1 MNRFTV
7 QNGFYRC
14 WALLRQNPL
23 FSSIYIVGTALSVA
37 LVMVMFILFYVKFAP
52 IYPEGNRNRTLVLKY
67 VQATSLTGDNYWGG
81 GVSPRISQD
90 ILRDLPHL
98 EDYALTYEG
107 YAGFDEWAALTKQA
121 VPMRVLPKYV
131 NDGFWRVFTF
141 HFLSGKPFSKEE
153 VESAMPIAVISERL
167 ARRLFGT
174 DEAAGRQFFFNG
186 QEMKVTGVVREVSWA
201 TPATAADVW
210 LPMNRHEEALEM
222 RTGKQLLGNLLLYMT
237 APTASDKEALRQEV
251 NDAFRRYNTSCK
263 EIKYE
268 IFGQPDDYWKSC
280 FRVSHEMDIESAL
293 RPFVYFLLALL
304 LIPALNLGGIVA
316 SRMDNRMGELGIR
329 KAYGASNGW
338 LLRQIL
344 KENLLFTSLGS
355 LLGLLLSFLCI
366 RLSSDWLMTLLDG
379 DISVYIPAPEFTFG
393 MLFQP
398 AVFGAAVF
406 FCLLLNLLSA
416 LLPALLS
423 LRKSVVELLHQKR

>member
-52 IYPEGNRNRTLVLKY
+52 IYPEENRNRTLVLKY
-67 VQATSLTGDNYWGG
+67 VQARSLTEENSWYGG

-90 ILRDLPHL
+90 ILRNLPHL
-98 EDYALTYEG
+98 EDYALTCEEYEG
-107 YAGFDEWAALTKQA
+107 RAALTKQA
-121 VPMRVLPKYV
+121 APVQVSSKYV

-141 HFLSGKPFSKEE
+141 RFLSGKPFSKEE
-153 VESAMPIAVISERL
+153 VESAMPVAVISERL

-174 DEAAGRQFFFNG
+174 DEAVGSQFLFNG
-186 QEMKVTGVVREVSWA
+186 QELKVTGVVQEVSWV

-210 LPMNRHEEALEM
+210 LPMTRHEVAAYF
-222 RTGKQLLGNLLLYMT
+222 RNDAQLVGNLLLYMT
-237 APTASDKEALRQEV
+237 VPAASDKEALRQEV

-263 EIKYE
+263 EFKYE

-280 FRVSHEMDIESAL
+280 FRVSYEMDIDSAL

-316 SRMDNRMGELGIR
+316 SRVDNRMSELGIR

-366 RLSSDWLMTLLDG
+366 RLSSDWLMTLLDA
-379 DISVYIPAPEFTFG
+379 DISVSMPAPEFTFG

>member
-37 LVMVMFILFYVKFAP
+37 LVMVLFILFYVKFAP

-67 VQATSLTGDNYWGG
+67 VQARSLTEENSWYGG

-98 EDYALTYEG
+98 EDYALINEG
-107 YAGFDEWAALTKQA
+107 YEDRAALTKQTA
-121 VPMRVLPKYV
+121 PMQVSSKYV

-141 HFLSGKPFSKEE
+141 RFLSGRPFSKEE
-153 VESAMPIAVISERL
+153 VESAMPVAVISERL
-167 ARRLFGT
+167 ARSLFGT
-174 DEAAGRQFFFNG
+174 DEAAGRQFLFNG
-186 QEMKVTGVVREVSWA
+186 QELKVTGVVQEVSWV

-210 LPMNRHEEALEM
+210 LPMTRHEVVAYF
-222 RTGKQLLGNLLLYMT
+222 RNDAQLVGNLSLYMT
-237 APTASDKEALRQEV
+237 VPAASDKEALRQEV

-263 EIKYE
+263 EFKYE

-280 FRVSHEMDIESAL
+280 FRVSDEMDVESAL
-293 RPFVYFLLALL
+293 RPFVYFLFALL

-316 SRMDNRMGELGIR
+316 SRVDNRMSE
-329 KAYGASNGW
+329 
-338 LLRQIL
+338 
-344 KENLLFTSLGS
+344 
-355 LLGLLLSFLCI
+355 
-366 RLSSDWLMTLLDG
+366 
-379 DISVYIPAPEFTFG
+379 
-393 MLFQP
+393 
-398 AVFGAAVF
+398 
-406 FCLLLNLLSA
+406 FCLLYTS
-416 LLPALLS
+416 PS
-423 LRKSVVELLHQKR
+423 PRD

>member
-14 WALLRQNPL
+14 WVLLRQNPL

-37 LVMVMFILFYVKFAP
+37 LVMVLFILFYVKFAP

-67 VQATSLTGDNYWGG
+67 VQARSLTEENSWYGG

-90 ILRDLPHL
+90 ILRNLPHL
-98 EDYALTYEG
+98 EDYALTCEEYEG
-107 YAGFDEWAALTKQA
+107 RAALTKQA
-121 VPMRVLPKYV
+121 APVQVSSKYV

-141 HFLSGKPFSKEE
+141 RFLSGRPFSKEE
-153 VESAMPIAVISERL
+153 VESAMPVAVISERL

-174 DEAAGRQFFFNG
+174 DEAAGRQFLFNG
-186 QEMKVTGVVREVSWA
+186 QELKVTGVVREVSWV

-210 LPMNRHEEALEM
+210 LPMTRHEVVAYF
-222 RTGKQLLGNLLLYMT
+222 RNDAQLVGNLSLYMT
-237 APTASDKEALRQEV
+237 VPAASDKEALRQEV

-263 EIKYE
+263 EFKYE

-280 FRVSHEMDIESAL
+280 FRVSYEMDVDSAL
-293 RPFVYFLLALL
+293 RPFVYFLFALL

-316 SRMDNRMGELGIR
+316 SRVDNRMGELGIR

-366 RLSSDWLMTLLDG
+366 RLSSDWLMTLLDAE
-379 DISVYIPAPEFTFG
+379 ISVSMPAPEFTFG

-416 LLPALLS
+416 LLPALFS

>member
-52 IYPEGNRNRTLVLKY
+52 IYPEENRNRTLVLKY
-67 VQATSLTGDNYWGG
+67 VQARSLTEENSWYGG

-90 ILRDLPHL
+90 ILRNLPHL
-98 EDYALTYEG
+98 EDYALINEG
-107 YAGFDEWAALTKQA
+107 YEDRAALTKQTA
-121 VPMRVLPKYV
+121 PMQVSSKYV

-141 HFLSGKPFSKEE
+141 RFLSGRPFSKEE
-153 VESAMPIAVISERL
+153 VESVMPVAVISERL

-174 DEAAGRQFFFNG
+174 DEAAGRQFLFNG
-186 QEMKVTGVVREVSWA
+186 QELKVTGVVQEVSWV

-210 LPMNRHEEALEM
+210 LPMTRHEVVAYF
-222 RTGKQLLGNLLLYMT
+222 RNDAQLVGNLSLYMT
-237 APTASDKEALRQEV
+237 VPAASDKEALRQEV

-263 EIKYE
+263 EFKYE

-280 FRVSHEMDIESAL
+280 FRVSDEMDVESAL

-316 SRMDNRMGELGIR
+316 SRVDNRMSELGIR

-366 RLSSDWLMTLLDG
+366 RLSSDWLMTLLDAE
-379 DISVYIPAPEFTFG
+379 ISVSMPAPEFTFG

>member
-52 IYPEGNRNRTLVLKY
+52 IYPEENRNRTLVLKY
-67 VQATSLTGDNYWGG
+67 VQARSLTEENSWYGG
-81 GVSPRISQD
+81 GVSLRISQD

-98 EDYALTYEG
+98 EDYALIHEG
-107 YAGFDEWAALTKQA
+107 YEDRAALTKQTA
-121 VPMRVLPKYV
+121 PVQVSSKYV

-141 HFLSGKPFSKEE
+141 RFLSGRPFSKEE
-153 VESAMPIAVISERL
+153 VESVMPVAVISERL

-174 DEAAGRQFFFNG
+174 DEVAGRQFLFNG
-186 QEMKVTGVVREVSWA
+186 QEMKVTGVVQEVSWV

-210 LPMNRHEEALEM
+210 LPMTRQEVAAYFRNDA
-222 RTGKQLLGNLLLYMT
+222 QLVGNLSLYMT
-237 APTASDKEALRQEV
+237 VPAASDKEALRQEV

-263 EIKYE
+263 EFKYE

-280 FRVSHEMDIESAL
+280 FRVSDEMDVESAL

-316 SRMDNRMGELGIR
+316 SRVDNRMSELGIR

-366 RLSSDWLMTLLDG
+366 RLSSDWLMTLLDAE
-379 DISVYIPAPEFTFG
+379 ISVSMPAPEFTFG

>member
-14 WALLRQNPL
+14 WVLLRQNPL

-67 VQATSLTGDNYWGG
+67 VQATSLTEVHSWNGG

-90 ILRDLPHL
+90 ILRNLPHL
-98 EDYALTYEG
+98 EDYALTCEEYEG
-107 YAGFDEWAALTKQA
+107 RAALTKQA
-121 VPMRVLPKYV
+121 APVQVSSKYV

-141 HFLSGKPFSKEE
+141 RFLSGKPFSKEE
-153 VESAMPIAVISERL
+153 VESAMPVAVISERL

-174 DEAAGRQFFFNG
+174 EEAVGSQFLFNG
-186 QEMKVTGVVREVSWA
+186 QELKVTGVVREVSWV

-210 LPMNRHEEALEM
+210 LPMTRHEVAAYF
-222 RTGKQLLGNLLLYMT
+222 RNDAQLVGNLSLYMT
-237 APTASDKEALRQEV
+237 APTASDKDALRQEV

-263 EIKYE
+263 EFKYE

-280 FRVSHEMDIESAL
+280 FRVSYEMDIDSAL

-316 SRMDNRMGELGIR
+316 SRVDNRMSELGIR

-366 RLSSDWLMTLLDG
+366 RLSSDWLMTLLDA
-379 DISVYIPAPEFTFG
+379 DISVSIPAPEFTFG

>member
-52 IYPEGNRNRTLVLKY
+52 IYPEENRNRTLVLKY
-67 VQATSLTGDNYWGG
+67 VQARSLTEENSWYGG

-98 EDYALTYEG
+98 EDYALINEEYEG
-107 YAGFDEWAALTKQA
+107 RAALTKQA
-121 VPMRVLPKYV
+121 APVQVSSKYV

-141 HFLSGKPFSKEE
+141 RFLSGKPFSKEE
-153 VESAMPIAVISERL
+153 VESVMPVAVISERL

-174 DEAAGRQFFFNG
+174 EEAVGSQFLFNG
-186 QEMKVTGVVREVSWA
+186 QELKVTGVVREVSWV

-210 LPMNRHEEALEM
+210 LPMTRHEVAAYF
-222 RTGKQLLGNLLLYMT
+222 RNDAQLVGNLSLYMT
-237 APTASDKEALRQEV
+237 APTASDKDALRQEV

-263 EIKYE
+263 EFKYE

-280 FRVSHEMDIESAL
+280 FRVSYEMDIESAL

-316 SRMDNRMGELGIR
+316 SRVDNRMSELGIR

-366 RLSSDWLMTLLDG
+366 RLSSDWLMTLLDAE
-379 DISVYIPAPEFTFG
+379 ISVSMPAPEFTFG

>member
-67 VQATSLTGDNYWGG
+67 VQATSLTEVHSWNGG

-90 ILRDLPHL
+90 ILRNLPHL
-98 EDYALTYEG
+98 EDYALIYEEYEG
-107 YAGFDEWAALTKQA
+107 RAALTKQA
-121 VPMRVLPKYV
+121 APVQVSSKYV

-141 HFLSGKPFSKEE
+141 RFLSGKPFSKEE
-153 VESAMPIAVISERL
+153 VESAMPVAVISERL

-174 DEAAGRQFFFNG
+174 EEAVGSQFLFNG
-186 QEMKVTGVVREVSWA
+186 QELKVTGVVREVSWV

-210 LPMNRHEEALEM
+210 LPMTRHEVAAYS
-222 RTGKQLLGNLLLYMT
+222 RNNSQLVGNLSLYMT
-237 APTASDKEALRQEV
+237 APTASDKDALRQEV

-263 EIKYE
+263 EFKYE

-280 FRVSHEMDIESAL
+280 FRVSYEMDIDSAL

-316 SRMDNRMGELGIR
+316 SRVDNRMSELGIR

>member
-67 VQATSLTGDNYWGG
+67 VQARSLTEVHSWNGG

-90 ILRDLPHL
+90 ILRNLPHL
-98 EDYALTYEG
+98 EDYALTCEEYEG
-107 YAGFDEWAALTKQA
+107 RAALTKQA
-121 VPMRVLPKYV
+121 APVQVSSKYV

-141 HFLSGKPFSKEE
+141 RFLSGKPFSKEE
-153 VESAMPIAVISERL
+153 VESAMPVAVISERL

-174 DEAAGRQFFFNG
+174 DEAVGSQFLFNG
-186 QEMKVTGVVREVSWA
+186 QELKVTGVVQEVSWV

-210 LPMNRHEEALEM
+210 LPMTRHEVAAYF
-222 RTGKQLLGNLLLYMT
+222 RNDAQLVGNLSLYMT
-237 APTASDKEALRQEV
+237 APTASDKDALRQEV

-263 EIKYE
+263 EFKYE

-280 FRVSHEMDIESAL
+280 FRVSYEMDIESAL

-316 SRMDNRMGELGIR
+316 SRVDNRMSELGIR

-366 RLSSDWLMTLLDG
+366 RLSSDWLMTLLDA
-379 DISVYIPAPEFTFG
+379 DISVSIPAPEFTFG